1 MKLTIKNPEKIV
13 NQPLPT
19 GFGGWVVSGVK
30 STEEQ
35 YEFWCENAN
44 GQTCAF
50 QLNRAP
56 MYPGLRGQ
64 SYAWV
69 TTGQDRSV
77 TKDWFSDMGNALSE
91 IADIIDGGI

>member
-1 MKLTIKNPEKIV
+1 M
-13 NQPLPT
+13 
-19 GFGGWVVSGVK
+19 WVVSQVK

-35 YEFWCENAN
+35 YEFHCSNQKGE
-44 GQTCAF
+44 TRIF
-50 QLNRAP
+50 ELNRNP

-77 TKDWFSDMGNALSE
+77 TKDWFRDMNNAMSE